1 MKDKPAKKIIL
12 FILISLAIGALASCI
27 INGPRLK
34 KMDSTWGPPTTRE
47 GIKSEMSLEKE
58 QRREDA
64 DRLKEIEERS
74 IEYDREKY
82 ADYTYTGE
90 YLKYDKLIEEGF
102 GKRTEKSLID
112 THEAR
117 TLKAVE
123 DGDKLTLY
131 SSYITRS
138 YSFFDN
144 HFTLDTEDIVPMK
157 LTFKKTGDSY
167 ELIDELSLD
176 TNNFKESLLKVTD
189 GNKDLGAYLVSI
201 DTFETYNRQL
211 EKIIEVVQGSQ
222 IKYSVG
228 LYDVPG
234 YEKDNTILL
243 EEEGWPEGTVLLV
256 KKDEYN
262 EGKTANDGRF
272 VTAILYHKGTGIAME
287 TPYQVQ
293 GN

>member
-1 MKDKPAKKIIL
+1 
-12 FILISLAIGALASCI
+12 
-27 INGPRLK
+27 
-34 KMDSTWGPPTTRE
+34 
-47 GIKSEMSLEKE
+47 MSLEKE

-64 DRLKEIEERS
+64 DRLKEIEEQS

-90 YLKYDKLIEEGF
+90 YLKYDKLIEEEL
-102 GKRTEKSLID
+102 GKRAEKSLLV

-123 DGDKLTLY
+123 DGDTLTLY
-131 SSYITRS
+131 SSYITRG

-144 HFTLDTEDIVPMK
+144 HFTKDIEDIVPMK
-157 LTFKKTGDSY
+157 LTFKKSGDSY

-176 TNNFKESLLKVTD
+176 KDNFKESLLEITD

-222 IKYSVG
+222 IKYNVG

-234 YEKDNTILL
+234 YSKDDTILI
-243 EEEGWPEGTVLLV
+243 EEEGWPEETVLLV

-262 EGKTANDGRF
+262 EGKAANDGRF
-272 VTAILYHKGTGIAME
+272 IMAILYHKDTGIAME
-287 TPYQVQ
+287 TTYQVQ
-293 GN
+293 SNK

>member
-1 MKDKPAKKIIL
+1 
-12 FILISLAIGALASCI
+12 
-27 INGPRLK
+27 
-34 KMDSTWGPPTTRE
+34 
-47 GIKSEMSLEKE
+47 MSLEKE
-58 QRREDA
+58 QRRKDS

-74 IEYDREKY
+74 IEYDCEKY

-90 YLKYDKLIEEGF
+90 YLKYDKLIEEEL
-102 GKRTEKSLID
+102 GKRAEKFLLV

-131 SSYITRS
+131 ASYITRS
-138 YSFFDN
+138 YSYFDN
-144 HFTLDTEDIVPMK
+144 HFTLDTEDIVPMR
-157 LTFKKTGDSY
+157 LTFKKSGDSY
-167 ELIDELSLD
+167 KLIHEVSL
-176 TNNFKESLLKVTD
+176 NKNKFKESLLEVTD

-234 YEKDNTILL
+234 YEEDKTILL
-243 EEEGWPEGTVLLV
+243 EEDGWPEGTVLLV

-262 EGKTANDGRF
+262 EGKAANDGRF
-272 VTAILYHKGTGIAME
+272 IMAILYHKPTGIAME
-287 TPYQVQ
+287 TTYQIQ
-293 GN
+293 GD